1 MAKNVELLKTMVPE
15 IVSNMYKEFNATN
28 DERFWMAGIAELVGA
43 GILMSSTHAGII
55 DIPMGKIIEFLHGI
69 VTGMRNNIKGNA
81 RSAED
86 VLNAYTREHYGQFI
100 VIRHIEGNRVLAELG
115 NGKEVDDSTT
125 RSRIMGRI
133 EHGATP
139 GYIDYF
145 IEQSMLKAC
154 CASMSYG
161 YADFKRKLGMEC
173 AVTPMPK
180 KDLTAKTRGP
190 QMRVSVLKISRPITD
205 LEDDDPLS
213 MAAA

>member
-1 MAKNVELLKTMVPE
+1 MRGNV
-15 IVSNMYKEFNATN
+15 
-28 DERFWMAGIAELVGA
+28 
-43 GILMSSTHAGII
+43 
-55 DIPMGKIIEFLHGI
+55 
-69 VTGMRNNIKGNA
+69 KGNA
-81 RSAED
+81 RTAED
-86 VLNAYTREHYGQFI
+86 VLNAYTRDNYGKFI
-100 VIRHIEGNRVLAELG
+100 IVKQIERGRILAELG
-115 NGKEVDDSTT
+115 NGKEVDESIT
-125 RSRIMGRI
+125 RSSIMGRV
-133 EHGATP
+133 EHGFTP
-139 GYIDYF
+139 GYIDYY
-145 IEQSMLKAC
+145 IEESMLKAC